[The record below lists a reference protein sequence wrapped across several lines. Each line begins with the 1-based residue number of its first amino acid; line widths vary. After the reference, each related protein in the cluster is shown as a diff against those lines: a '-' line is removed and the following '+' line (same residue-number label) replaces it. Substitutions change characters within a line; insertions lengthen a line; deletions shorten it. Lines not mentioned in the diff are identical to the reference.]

1 MEEIN
6 GLKIEEVGHGLYK
19 VFSGDN
25 IYYVVEYNKGKF
37 LCTCKGYLFNKKCKH
52 IEAVEEMLEGKNEG

>member
-6 GLKIEEVGHGLYK
+6 NLKIEEVGHGLYK

-52 IEAVEEMLEGKNEG
+52 IEAVKEMVGDSHE